1 MAQARLCC
9 RDAVVLTG
17 IFSAIAVL
25 AGSPATA
32 VALEEAQVLGTPL
45 EWTNLADLVGRYPG
59 SYSKENIDFL
69 ERGAIAAALRS
80 ALGAKMT
87 VLGTNLSTVGPLERY
102 GNIYYIYGNA
112 PHRGGEDQAYILID
126 ASRKQVQV
134 GLWEKGKLTVFA
146 PASGRLP
153 EPPDIRKFL
162 ANSPGESA
170 NSAPGTPWELLP
182 VRGRA
187 PVAFVEAAAST
198 SIVSVT
204 AYCEQGR
211 PYMAMLLNRPVAGAH
226 LTLTWN
232 FAGRIVNVPVQRAND
247 AGTYWVG
254 GLAGTPL
261 LQQLRSEKDM
271 AYLRIDGR
279 SEGEVSLVNA
289 PGILREA
296 MRSCVS
302 L

>member
-1 MAQARLCC
+1 MGQATSC
-9 RDAVVLTG
+9 RTYV
-17 IFSAIAVL
+17 AVL
-25 AGSPATA
+25 SCIFATIATLSGSPATA
-32 VALEEAQVLGTPL
+32 AAAEDAPVAGTPL
-45 EWTNLADLVGRYPG
+45 EWTNLADLAGRYPG

-69 ERGAIAAALRS
+69 DRGAIAAALRS
-80 ALGAKMT
+80 ALGEKMA
-87 VLGTNLSTVGPLERY
+87 VLSTNLSTVGPLERY

-134 GLWEKGKLTVFA
+134 GLWEKGKLSVFA

-153 EPPDIRKFL
+153 EPPDIRKLL
-162 ANSPGESA
+162 ANSPGETA

-182 VRGRA
+182 VQGRA
-187 PVAFVEAAAST
+187 PVAFVEAAASA
-198 SIVSVT
+198 SIASVT
-204 AYCEQGR
+204 SYCEQGR
-211 PYMAMLLNRPVAGAH
+211 PYMAMLLNRPVAGAR

-232 FAGRIVNVPVQRAND
+232 FAGQIVNLPVQRANN

-261 LQQLRSEKDM
+261 LQHLTSQKEM

-279 SEGEVSLVNA
+279 SEGEVSLIDA
-289 PGILREA
+289 PGVLREA
-296 MRSCVS
+296 MRSCVK